1 MEFGPA
7 NEIIGDLC
15 DLDFAIR
22 DKVGV
27 LSFLSQLQRWRG
39 MFDSAEINAARR
51 LHELSVTAPADL
63 AAATRRHGRAGNTV
77 FERAATLAGVSS
89 LTEPLRSGGIHGAH
103 VDAVAKVMRTV
114 RAEHAS
120 QFGDALPELVGEAVA
135 AKATPDELARML
147 DKAARAIENDGG
159 VSRFEQQRRETALRT
174 WTDKRNG
181 MLRISGSFDP
191 LSGVLLTAV
200 STPPWRRCFAE
211 RTPSTCPTDPG
222 LKQDHLRALA
232 LLCLTAG
239 RRGGAHE
246 AADEAADEPDIE
258 PDDEWSSFTR
268 NGLSRFGRPEIVVV
282 LDTRRATIEANG
294 GKPVVD
300 WGIPVELPAKTLE
313 ELFRRADVHPVIVM
327 NGVVLHAPGELN
339 LDRTT
344 RLANRAQLRALRG
357 LYATCAVYGCAVK
370 FDHCQPHH
378 VTYWE
383 NGGPTDFANLLPLC
397 SRHHHLVHEGGWK
410 LSLGPDRTVTVTY
423 PDGAV
428 QTTGPPVLRHAA

>member
-1 MEFGPA
+1 MDLGHA
-7 NEIIGDLC
+7 NKIIGDLC
-15 DLDFAIR
+15 DLDFGGH

-39 MFDSAEINAARR
+39 MFDAAEINAARR

-63 AAATRRHGRAGNTV
+63 SVATHRHGRSGNTV
-77 FERAATLAGVSS
+77 FERTATLAGVGS
-89 LTEPLRSGGIHGAH
+89 LAEPLRAGDIHGAH
-103 VDAVAKVMRTV
+103 IDAVTKVLRTV
-114 RAEHAS
+114 RPEHAS
-120 QFGDALPELVGEAVA
+120 EFGEALPNLVGDAVA
-135 AKATPDELARML
+135 AKVTPDELARML
-147 DKAARAIENDGG
+147 DRAARGIENDSGI
-159 VSRFEQQRRETALRT
+159 SRFEQQRRETVLRT
-174 WTDKRNG
+174 WTDTRNG

-191 LSGVLLTAV
+191 LSGALLNGRLNAAMAAL
-200 STPPWRRCFAE
+200 FAE

-222 LKQDHLRALA
+222 LKQDHLRAIA
-232 LLCLTAG
+232 LLCLTAAWHG
-239 RRGGAHE
+239 SPQKSF
-246 AADEAADEPDIE
+246 DEPDIE

-268 NGLSRFGRPEIVVV
+268 TGPSRFGRPEIVVV
-282 LDTRRATIEANG
+282 FDARLATLEAND

-313 ELFRRADVHPVIVM
+313 ELFRRADAHPVVVM

-339 LDRTT
+339 LGRTT
-344 RLANRAQLRALRG
+344 RLANGAQRRALRG

-378 VTYWE
+378 VNYWE
-383 NGGPTDFANLLPLC
+383 NGGPTDLANLLPLC

-410 LSLGPDRTVTVTY
+410 LSLGTDRTVTVTH

-428 QTTGPPVLRHAA
+428 QTTGPPHLRHAA